1 MSSYKH
7 LSKAGARFTEQFL
20 SKNSSVAK
28 QFAKY
33 EGLTMP
39 EFLKPSLPR
48 VEDDEKFKSVKEW
61 KYMPGDRVVIV
72 SGKLK
77 GNVCAITQHDVHTN
91 GYILDEHGPTNT
103 VPVPKQFWQQG
114 QNSHMVSFPVPVSQK
129 DIKLVAD
136 LDDAETPGLV
146 KTVAVRD
153 IEFKGSYYDADYK
166 KMMPY
171 RVVVGEEKMV
181 VPWPKPEA
189 KPDGALA
196 THSEIARQ
204 QTFWVESAVKNP
216 VPQAALL
223 TLRNPKS
230 KYRRGTLTAKEISRL
245 VAPKMPLTEEKK
257 KYIQQRK
264 DIAALPKRK
273 LTDEDKELI
282 GDKVYQ
288 HFKKSFESQ

>member
-7 LSKAGARFTEQFL
+7 LSKAGARFLEQVQA
-20 SKNSSVAK
+20 KNSNIAK

-48 VEDDEKFKSVKEW
+48 VEESEKYKSVKQW

-72 SGKLK
+72 NGKFK

-91 GYILDEHGPTNT
+91 GYILDENGPTNT

-114 QNSHMVSFPVPVSQK
+114 QNSHMVSFPVPVSQA

-136 LDDAETPGLV
+136 LDDPETPGV
-146 KTVAVRD
+146 AKTVAVRD
-153 IEFKGSYYDADYK
+153 IEFKGSYYDSDYK
-166 KMMPY
+166 KIMPY
-171 RVVVGEEKMV
+171 RVVVGENNMV
-181 VPWPKPEA
+181 VPWPKPEF

-196 THSEIARQ
+196 TRSEIARQ
-204 QTFWVESAVKNP
+204 QTFWVESVVKNP
-216 VPQAALL
+216 VPEAALS
-223 TLRNPKS
+223 TIRNPKS
-230 KYRRGTLTAKEISRL
+230 KYRRGTLTTKEISRL
-245 VAPKMPLTEEKK
+245 VAPKMPLTEAKK
-257 KYIQQRK
+257 RYIEQRK
-264 DIAALPKRK
+264 ELAALPKRK
-273 LTDEDKELI
+273 LTDEDQELI

-288 HFKKSFESQ
+288 HFKKSFELQ